1 MMKQPI
7 FYIRF
12 FILIVIIGWG
22 TPAVFAQQ
30 DAQLSLYNFD
40 PMYYNPAYAG
50 SKSALSITALAR
62 FQWVSFD
69 GAPNTQFLTIHTPV
83 LGQSLGMGLSL
94 VNDKIGA
101 RKRTAAYYD
110 VSTGIRLNN
119 NNDRLAFGISAGID
133 YISHDF
139 SDLATQDITDPY
151 YGESFTTTKFNVG
164 AGIYYYNK
172 KFFVG
177 VSSPRLLEPKMKVGD
192 VVNALSTRHFYI
204 TGGYVFTLNSVV
216 KFKPT
221 TLIKFTPH
229 APLTFDID
237 MNFLLYE
244 QFWVGAFYRFHEA
257 VGLNFVYNINDFFH
271 IGYGYEFPVNRL
283 SSYQSGTHEVILQFN
298 IKSKRNLF
306 TSPRYF

>member
-1 MMKQPI
+1 MKKNR
-7 FYIRF
+7 FYF
-12 FILIVIIGWG
+12 KLLAIVSLLAMSSNLV
-22 TPAVFAQQ
+22 TAQQ
-30 DAQLSLYNFD
+30 DAQLTLYNFD

-50 SKSALSITALAR
+50 SKSALSITALGR
-62 FQWVSFD
+62 FQWVNFK
-69 GAPNTQFLTIHTPV
+69 GAPNTQFLTVHTPV

-94 VNDKIGA
+94 VNDKIGS

-110 VSTGIRLNN
+110 ISTGIRLNN
-119 NNDRLAFGISAGID
+119 NNDRLAFGISAGVD
-133 YISHDF
+133 FISHDF
-139 SDLATQDITDPY
+139 SSLNVQDISDPF
-151 YGESFTTTKFNVG
+151 YGETFSTTKFNVG

-177 VSSPRLLEPKMKVGD
+177 VSSPRLLEPTMKVGD

-204 TGGYVFTLNSVV
+204 TGGYVFDLNSVV

-229 APLTFDID
+229 APLTADID
-237 MNFLLYE
+237 LNFLLYE
-244 QFWVGAFYRFHEA
+244 RFWVGALYRFHEA

-271 IGYGYEFPVNRL
+271 IGYGYEFPINRL
-283 SSYQSGTHEVILQFN
+283 SSYQSGTHEVLLQFN